1 LGLCEFKAE
10 ISNQTPEVRR
20 GKNTMIGRLAVEA
33 FLKSVVLAFL
43 IASLVVAPVSAQVQ
57 EAAQA
62 QQGQQGQ
69 SAAPPPAADQNQAQT
84 PAAQPPAQQTAAAD
98 YLSPRDLS
106 ATKGRDYSKGQPW
119 FPEFWRPYQPLT
131 LPEPMLTNAPTID
144 QLIRDGKLML
154 SLDDAISIALENN
167 LDISLQ
173 RFTPWIAQ
181 TEMLRAKAGSVAHGL
196 GASQAVILGTSP
208 QTSFDPI
215 LVVNTDWGR
224 ASIPINN
231 PLSSGV
237 GVASQAF
244 DLINYNAYAN
254 VSYTQGFHTGTS
266 VSIAFDNLRSS
277 TNSPATIFNPAVQS
291 TFAVTI
297 QQPLLNGFGLLANT
311 RYIIEAKN
319 TLKVA
324 DSQFAQQVIATVSAV
339 QTDYWELVF
348 ARENV
353 KVEEAAV
360 AVSNKL
366 YEDNK
371 KQLQI
376 GTMAPLD
383 VLTAESELATDTQ
396 NLIVAQTTKLQQ
408 ETVLLNAITRNPTA
422 PSLQNIEV
430 VPTTAISAPNITENL
445 PLMDAVQE
453 AWQKRPEVFQADL
466 NLKNAEVEVKAT
478 RNSLLPT
485 LNLVGQYS
493 ATGLAGD
500 TIMQNQTQTGFQADT
515 AAPIVAASGLPF
527 NVGNP
532 GAPGIP
538 AFLGVPVFN
547 TTTSVLKSG
556 LGTALDQMVHA
567 DFPTYSAGLNLTLP
581 IRNRSAQADSARA
594 QLDKR
599 QQVVQYRQLQNTI
612 FVNVRNAQIALQQ
625 DRSQVSAAEK
635 ARILAQQ
642 TLDAEQKK
650 YQLGS
655 STSYQVVLRSRDLTT
670 AQGNELRAKINLIE
684 ASVNFDQA
692 VGRTLD
698 VNHIVVADARRG
710 KIYRQPNI
718 PGAPDPSAGVPGK

>member
-1 LGLCEFKAE
+1 M
-10 ISNQTPEVRR
+10 S
-20 GKNTMIGRLAVEA
+20 GRSAIEP
-33 FLKSVVLAFL
+33 FLKSVVLAFI
-43 IASLVVAPVSAQVQ
+43 IASLIVAPVSAQS
-57 EAAQA
+57 
-62 QQGQQGQ
+62 Q
-69 SAAPPPAADQNQAQT
+69 SAAPAQQNQQGQTTAPPLPAADQNQAQA
-84 PAAQPPAQQTAAAD
+84 PAAVQPPPAQQTAAAD
-98 YLSPRDLS
+98 YFSPRDLS

-119 FPEFWRPYQPLT
+119 FPQFWKPYAPLSM
-131 LPEPMLTNAPTID
+131 PELMLTNAPTID
-144 QLIRDGKLML
+144 QLIHDGKLML

-173 RFTPWIAQ
+173 RFTPYIAQ
-181 TEMLRAKAGSVAHGL
+181 TELLRAKAGAVAHGL
-196 GASQAVILGTSP
+196 GASQQVILGSSP
-208 QTSFDPI
+208 QTAFDPV
-215 LVVNTDWGR
+215 LVVNTDWAR
-224 ASIPINN
+224 ASIPVNN

-237 GVASQAF
+237 GISATPF
-244 DLINYNAYAN
+244 NLIDYNAYAN

-266 VSIAFDNLRSS
+266 ISVAWDNARSS
-277 TNSPATIFNPAVQS
+277 TNSPDTIFNPAVQS

-297 QQPLLNGFGLLANT
+297 QQPLLNGFGILTNT
-311 RYIIEAKN
+311 RYILEAKN

-360 AVSNKL
+360 AVSQKL

-396 NLIVAQTTKLQQ
+396 NLIVAQTNKLQQ
-408 ETVLLNAITRNPTA
+408 ETVLLNAITRNPVA
-422 PSLQNIEV
+422 PSLQNVEV
-430 VPTTAISAPNITENL
+430 VPTTPIAMPNITENL

-453 AWQKRPEVFQADL
+453 AWKKRPEIFQADM
-466 NLKNAEVEVKAT
+466 NLKNAEIEVKAT
-478 RNSLLPT
+478 RNNLLPT

-493 ATGLAGD
+493 GTGLAGNS
-500 TIMQNQTQTGFQADT
+500 IVQSQTQTGFQADST
-515 AAPIVAASGLPF
+515 SPIVDVNGLPF

-532 GAPGIP
+532 TAPGIP
-538 AFLGVPVFN
+538 AFVGVPVFN
-547 TTTSVLKSG
+547 TTTTVKRSG
-556 LGTALDQMVHA
+556 LGTALDQMIQA
-567 DFPTYSAGLNLTLP
+567 DFPTYSAGLNLILP

-594 QLDKR
+594 QIDKR
-599 QQVVQYRQLQNTI
+599 QQELQYRQLQNTI
-612 FVNVRNAQIALQQ
+612 FVSVRNAQIALQQ
-625 DRSQVSAAEK
+625 DRAQVAAAEK

-698 VNHIVVADARRG
+698 VNHITVADARRG

-718 PGAPDPSAGVPGK
+718 PGAPDPGAGVPGK

>member
-1 LGLCEFKAE
+1 
-10 ISNQTPEVRR
+10 
-20 GKNTMIGRLAVEA
+20 MIGRLAVEA

>member
-1 LGLCEFKAE
+1 
-10 ISNQTPEVRR
+10 
-20 GKNTMIGRLAVEA
+20 MIGRLAVEA
-33 FLKSVVLAFL
+33 FLKSVVLAFI
-43 IASLVVAPVSAQVQ
+43 IASLVVAPVFAQVQ
-57 EAAQA
+57 DAAQT

-69 SAAPPPAADQNQAQT
+69 GAAPPPAADQNQAQ
-84 PAAQPPAQQTAAAD
+84 AAASQSPGQQTIATD
-98 YLSPRDLS
+98 YFSPRDLS

-119 FPEFWRPYQPLT
+119 FPEFWKPYQPLT
-131 LPEPMLTNAPTID
+131 LPEPMLTNAPGID
-144 QLIRDGKLML
+144 QLIHDGKLML

-215 LVVNTDWGR
+215 LAVNTDWAR
-224 ASIPINN
+224 ASIPVNN
-231 PLSSGV
+231 PLVSGV
-237 GVASQAF
+237 GIAATAF

-254 VSYTQGFHTGTS
+254 VTYTQGFHTGTS
-266 VSIAFDNLRSS
+266 IQVAFDNVRSS
-277 TNSPATIFNPAVQS
+277 TNSPDTIFNPAVQS
-291 TFAVTI
+291 TFAVSI
-297 QQPLLNGFGLLANT
+297 QQPLLNGFGILPNT
-311 RYIIEAKN
+311 RYILEAKN

-396 NLIVAQTTKLQQ
+396 NLIVAQTNKLQQ

-430 VPTTAISAPNITENL
+430 VPTTPIVNPNVTENL

-453 AWQKRPEVFQADL
+453 AWQKRPEIFQADL
-466 NLKNAEVEVKAT
+466 NLKNAEIEVKAT

-493 ATGLAGD
+493 ATGLAGN
-500 TIMQNQTQTGFQADT
+500 TTVLNQTQAGFEADT
-515 AAPIVAASGLPF
+515 TSPVVGANGLPF

-538 AFLGVPVFN
+538 AFVGIPVFN
-547 TTTSVLKSG
+547 TNTSVQRSG
-556 LGTALDQMVHA
+556 LGTALNSMIEA
-567 DFPTYSAGLNLTLP
+567 DFPTYSAGLNLVLP

-710 KIYRQPNI
+710 KISRQPNI
-718 PGAPDPSAGVPGK
+718 PGAPDPSSAVPGK

>member
-1 LGLCEFKAE
+1 
-10 ISNQTPEVRR
+10 
-20 GKNTMIGRLAVEA
+20 MIVRLAVETI
-33 FLKSVVLAFL
+33 LKSVGLAFI

-57 EAAQA
+57 EAAQ
-62 QQGQQGQ
+62 QGQG
-69 SAAPPPAADQNQAQT
+69 AAPPPAADQNQAQA
-84 PAAQPPAQQTAAAD
+84 PAAAQPPAQPTAAG
-98 YLSPRDLS
+98 YLSTRDLS
-106 ATKGRDYSKGQPW
+106 STKGRDYSKGQPW
-119 FPEFWRPYQPLT
+119 FPEFWKPYQPLS

-144 QLIRDGKLML
+144 QLIHDGKLLL

-181 TEMLRAKAGSVAHGL
+181 TEMLRARAGAVSHGL

-215 LVVNTDWGR
+215 LAVNTDWGR
-224 ASIPINN
+224 ASIPVNN

-237 GVASQAF
+237 GVATRAF
-244 DLINYNAYAN
+244 DLIDYNAYAN

-266 VSIAFDNLRSS
+266 VQIAFDNLRSS

-291 TFAVTI
+291 TLAVTI
-297 QQPLLNGFGLLANT
+297 QQPLLNGFGILANT

-324 DSQFAQQVIATVSAV
+324 DSQFAQQVIATISAV
-339 QTDYWELVF
+339 QNDYWELVF

-396 NLIVAQTTKLQQ
+396 NLIVAQTNKLQQ

-422 PSLQNIEV
+422 PSLQNVEV
-430 VPTTAISAPNITENL
+430 VPTTPIANPNITENL

-453 AWQKRPEVFQADL
+453 AWQKRPEIFQADL
-466 NLKNAEVEVKAT
+466 NLKNAEIEVKAT
-478 RNSLLPT
+478 RNGLLPA

-493 ATGLAGD
+493 ATGLAGN
-500 TIMQNQTQTGFQADT
+500 TIVQNQTQTGFKAVN
-515 AAPIVAASGLPF
+515 ASPIVDANGVPF

-532 GAPGIP
+532 GAPGVP
-538 AFLGVPVFN
+538 AFVGLPVFD
-547 TTTSVLKSG
+547 TTTTVQRSG

-567 DFPTYSAGLNLTLP
+567 DFPTYSAGLNLVLP
-581 IRNRSAQADSARA
+581 IRNRTAQADSARA

-599 QQVVQYRQLQNTI
+599 QQVLQYRQLQNTI
-612 FVNVRNAQIALQQ
+612 FVGVRNAQIALQQ
-625 DRSQVSAAEK
+625 DRAQVAAAEK

-698 VNHIVVADARRG
+698 VNHIIVADARRG
-710 KIYRQPNI
+710 KVYRQPSI
-718 PGAPDPSAGVPGK
+718 PGAPDAGAAVPGK